1 MQHDCKKNNHFCS
14 CVRRRSCSAQ
24 CNTIKSLLRREMAP
38 CVLRCLR
45 GLGMAY
51 NFWVSLD
58 RSGILSFSP
67 EVGNKYIFYAGDQC
81 VDAEVPSTTMKVH
94 RRGASSPSLLLEAS
108 EPPTSVNVNDNY
120 YQFELEPHHVERG
133 KRGQKI
139 FVCDLCPAPGGVFKR
154 SFSLKRHYLRFH
166 INFAFLSPRDVN
178 NCAIAVAGQHQRSGF
193 PASGPNDRLINRL
206 NNPSPLLFRCHHCGR
221 LLRTKN
227 DLLKHLE
234 SHGGPSQAVTAD
246 LVNGD
251 RQQGGTNRCP
261 RCSTAFSLRKTLLR
275 HVKKNQCRGGYQ
287 SPTEVPNSKPESE
300 TGLQSG
306 ETSEAGDDFLAI
318 SPAEESEEMDMETSL
333 KLGCPAPVFRF
344 ACTLCSKMFNSYI
357 NMCRHRRVAHGRYG
371 ICSPGW
377 LLSRKLSGKPTL
389 HQSTL
394 SPMLSSGNQINSQD
408 LLYVVPNANE
418 NLNRFLDGKGIHIRS
433 VTPAD
438 DRFDVDASDADPPPP
453 QRWSWGKTNYGVSD
467 VHKLDVPIQM
477 AYFNGLQSWK
487 SQEIAKTDGN
497 LSQAVPEELD
507 ISKALNLLP
516 AKTMPTIKEETATR
530 QPEFSG
536 EWIRKK
542 RYICSPCGEIF
553 HDFLALLDHQQKSHN
568 GVWCTHIQLDQS
580 IEVDLAGELTRQIT
594 RSGTGG
600 LNLTSN
606 TYQCTKCQFVVESIP
621 ELHSH
626 ILLCSNHV
634 SASPSRK
641 RRLKV
646 NPSSRRNHWNQSE
659 TKNGRSRGMQRT
671 ISSQTKNSSA
681 TRSLRSRSPKEDAVD
696 KEATGV
702 LRRSARRVLSFS
714 EPPPPK
720 KKKGIVTKRLLRQR
734 VSLQPANASVTP
746 MRPHNDSKK
755 KTALIVASST
765 PKSATGLHE
774 CDGCQKQFQSH
785 TSVLKHKHY
794 CPKKVIESMEGL
806 AQISAPEKKQNS
818 VTPKVQT
825 KKLIQD
831 SVKVKNNVG
840 SSSNKRKSDVLPSSP
855 VNDSKCAAYTRIN
868 GIHPTISNAQKKKPT
883 SFPSPAMPSQV
894 LSTKSPVKSTML
906 KKDSG
911 SIKSH
916 RKTTKNGSVKKGRE
930 TEETPVAS
938 EKRPVRSSRKVSMVL
953 VMEDQ
958 VEASFLEALS
968 PEQRVRVTEQRCPF
982 CSKHYVYRSNFKR
995 HLLEGCDAIDE
1006 DELSANLSSMINKNG
1021 KQTDAISSSSEL
1033 KVYKK
1038 EKRSLPLVDSK
1049 IVGNKSKKKAVEQP
1063 ERNVAE
1069 ERINKKAKI
1078 VVKKNDN
1085 VSNSK
1090 SAKLQ
1095 EPKKLTENRTPRE
1108 AVTKIELARKSARD
1122 SKQLPRIEKV
1132 LEYQQQK
1139 KGKSSGTQEDTCEKK
1154 KSMDISK
1161 NKKKNI
1167 GKPSSDILG
1176 FPKNTSKKTNMKLSS
1191 SLSLTNKKSVKSNP
1205 DVSSQD
1211 EGKHPISVAIED
1223 LLEPTSNG
1231 VREGEDQK
1239 QTFLTEKES
1248 EKILTKG
1255 ETIDSEAT
1263 TFGYKSIC
1271 TIDDCTTSSTS
1282 ATDCT
1287 IEDDQPASKAITS
1300 NCSESHALDRLQ
1312 LGQAL
1317 EKAIKSGIFKSYSRL
1332 TKYPSR
1338 MRHLEDM
1345 AQAYLQSTL

>member
-1 MQHDCKKNNHFCS
+1 
-14 CVRRRSCSAQ
+14 
-24 CNTIKSLLRREMAP
+24 
-38 CVLRCLR
+38 
-45 GLGMAY
+45 
-51 NFWVSLD
+51 
-58 RSGILSFSP
+58 
-67 EVGNKYIFYAGDQC
+67 
-81 VDAEVPSTTMKVH
+81 MKVH

-275 HVKKNQCRGGYQ
+275 HVKKNQCRGGNQ
-287 SPTEVPNSKPESE
+287 SPPELPGPPSKPESE

-318 SPAEESEEMDMETSL
+318 SPAEESEEMDMEASL

-357 NMCRHRRVAHGRYG
+357 NMCRHRRGAHGRYG

-394 SPMLSSGNQINSQD
+394 SPMISSGNQINSQD
-408 LLYVVPNANE
+408 LLLVISNANE
-418 NLNRFLDGKGIHIRS
+418 NLNRFLDGKTNHIRS
-433 VTPAD
+433 VAPAD
-438 DRFDVDASDADPPPP
+438 DRFDVEASDGDPPPP
-453 QRWSWGKTNYGVSD
+453 QRWSWGETNHSVSE

-487 SQEIAKTDGN
+487 LQEIVKTDGN
-497 LSQAVPEELD
+497 SSQAGPEDLD

-516 AKTMPTIKEETATR
+516 AKTNPTVTVETATR

-536 EWIRKK
+536 EWIRRK

-553 HDFLALLDHQQKSHN
+553 HDFLALLDHQQKGHN
-568 GVWCTHIQLDQS
+568 GIWCTHIQLDQS

-600 LNLTSN
+600 LNLPPN
-606 TYQCTKCQFVVESIP
+606 TYQCTKCHFVVESIP

-646 NPSSRRNHWNQSE
+646 NPSSRRSHWNQPE

-671 ISSQTKNSSA
+671 ISSQTKNPSA
-681 TRSLRSRSPKEDAVD
+681 TRSLRNRSPKEDAVD
-696 KEATGV
+696 KDAPAGV

-714 EPPPPK
+714 EPPPTK

-734 VSLQPANASVTP
+734 VSLQQVNGSVTP
-746 MRPHNDSKK
+746 VRPHNDVKK
-755 KTALIVASST
+755 RTTLIVANST
-765 PKSATGLHE
+765 PKSSTDLHE
-774 CDGCQKQFQSH
+774 CDGCQKKFQSH

-794 CPKKVIESMEGL
+794 CPKKLIESMEGRTQL
-806 AQISAPEKKQNS
+806 SAPEKKQSS
-818 VTPKVQT
+818 VRTKVQT

-831 SVKVKNNVG
+831 SGKVKSNVG
-840 SSSNKRKSDVLPSSP
+840 SSSNKRKSDALPSSP
-855 VNDSKCAAYTRIN
+855 VNDSRSASHDRTN
-868 GIHPTISNAQKKKPT
+868 GSHPTISNAQKKKST

-894 LSTKSPVKSTML
+894 LSAKSPIKSKLL

-911 SIKSH
+911 SSKSH
-916 RKTTKNGSVKKGRE
+916 RKTTKNGSVKEERE
-930 TEETPVAS
+930 TEETPVAV
-938 EKRPVRSSRKVSMVL
+938 ERRPVRSSRKVSMVL

-1006 DELSANLSSMINKNG
+1006 DELSANLSSMINKDG

-1033 KVYKK
+1033 KMYRK
-1038 EKRSLPLVDSK
+1038 EKRNQSLEDYK
-1049 IVGNKSKKKAVEQP
+1049 TVGNKSQKKAVEQ
-1063 ERNVAE
+1063 RKNDVSE
-1069 ERINKKAKI
+1069 ERSKKAKI

-1090 SAKLQ
+1090 SAKSQ
-1095 EPKKLTENRTPRE
+1095 EPKKSTENRTARE
-1108 AVTKIELARKSARD
+1108 AVTKSESTRKSARKA
-1122 SKQLPRIEKV
+1122 KQIPQKQVV
-1132 LEYQQQK
+1132 LKNQQQK
-1139 KGKSSGTQEDTCEKK
+1139 KAKSSVTQADSNEKK
-1154 KSMDISK
+1154 KVMDISK
-1161 NKKKNI
+1161 DKKKKI
-1167 GKPSSDILG
+1167 VKPSSDMLG
-1176 FPKNTSKKTNMKLSS
+1176 FPRNTNKKTNMKPSS
-1191 SLSLTNKKSVKSNP
+1191 SFSLTNKKLVKSN
-1205 DVSSQD
+1205 DEVSSQD
-1211 EGKHPISVAIED
+1211 EEELAVAIEY
-1223 LLEPTSNG
+1223 LPEPNSNG
-1231 VREGEDQK
+1231 IREGDDQK
-1239 QTFLTEKES
+1239 QTFLTETES
-1248 EKILTKG
+1248 KQILTKG
-1255 ETIDSEAT
+1255 ERVGSEAT
-1263 TFGYKSIC
+1263 IIGNKGVR
-1271 TIDDCTTSSTS
+1271 TIDDCQTSSTS
-1282 ATDCT
+1282 TTDCT
-1287 IEDDQPASKAITS
+1287 IQRDQVVSKAITS

-1332 TKYPSR
+1332 TKYPTR
-1338 MRHLEDM
+1338 MRRLKDM
-1345 AQAYLQSTL
+1345 AQAYLQSTR

>member
-1 MQHDCKKNNHFCS
+1 
-14 CVRRRSCSAQ
+14 
-24 CNTIKSLLRREMAP
+24 
-38 CVLRCLR
+38 
-45 GLGMAY
+45 
-51 NFWVSLD
+51 
-58 RSGILSFSP
+58 
-67 EVGNKYIFYAGDQC
+67 
-81 VDAEVPSTTMKVH
+81 MKVH

-108 EPPTSVNVNDNY
+108 EPPTSVNVNGNY

-133 KRGQKI
+133 KRGQKV
-139 FVCDLCPAPGGVFKR
+139 FVCDLCPPPNGIFKR

-166 INFAFLSPRDVN
+166 INFAFLSPRDLN

-234 SHGGPSQAVTAD
+234 SHGGPSQTVTVD
-246 LVNGD
+246 LINGD

-261 RCSTAFSLRKTLLR
+261 RCSTAFSLRKTLLK
-275 HVKKNQCRGGYQ
+275 HVKKNQCRGGNQ
-287 SPTEVPNSKPESE
+287 SPAELPGPPSKPESE

-318 SPAEESEEMDMETSL
+318 SPAEKSEEMDMEASL

-394 SPMLSSGNQINSQD
+394 SPMVSSGNQINSQD
-408 LLYVVPNANE
+408 LLRVIPNANE
-418 NLNRFLDGKGIHIRS
+418 NLNRFLDGKRNHIRS
-433 VTPAD
+433 VAPAD
-438 DRFDVDASDADPPPP
+438 DIFDVDASNGDPPPP
-453 QRWSWGKTNYGVSD
+453 QRWSWGETNQGVIE

-487 SQEIAKTDGN
+487 LQEIAKTDGSS
-497 LSQAVPEELD
+497 SQDGPEDSD

-516 AKTMPTIKEETATR
+516 AKTNPTVKEETATR

-568 GVWCTHIQLDQS
+568 GVWCTHVQLDQS

-600 LNLTSN
+600 LNLPSN
-606 TYQCTKCQFVVESIP
+606 NFKCTKCHFAVQSIP

-641 RRLKV
+641 RRIKV
-646 NPSSRRNHWNQSE
+646 NPSSRRNHWNQPE

-696 KEATGV
+696 KDAPGV

-714 EPPPPK
+714 EPPPTK
-720 KKKGIVTKRLLRQR
+720 KKKVIVTKRLLRQR
-734 VSLQPANASVTP
+734 VSLQQANASVIP
-746 MRPHNDSKK
+746 MSPHNNVKK
-755 KTALIVASST
+755 RTTLIVASST
-765 PKSATGLHE
+765 PKSTTDLHE
-774 CDGCQKQFQSH
+774 CDGCQKKFKSH

-794 CPKKVIESMEGL
+794 CPKKLIESMEDR
-806 AQISAPEKKQNS
+806 AQISAPEEKQKS
-818 VTPKVQT
+818 VTTKVQT
-825 KKLIQD
+825 KKLSQD
-831 SVKVKNNVG
+831 SGKMKTIVG
-840 SSSNKRKSDVLPSSP
+840 SPSNKRKSDVLPSSP
-855 VNDSKCAAYTRIN
+855 VNGSRSAAYTRIN
-868 GIHPTISNAQKKKPT
+868 GSHATISNVQKKKST
-883 SFPSPAMPSQV
+883 SSPSPAISSQV
-894 LSTKSPVKSTML
+894 FSAKSPVKSTLL

-911 SIKSH
+911 STKSH
-916 RKTTKNGSVKKGRE
+916 RKTTKNGPVKEKRE
-930 TEETPVAS
+930 TNETPLAL
-938 EKRPVRSSRKVSMVL
+938 ERRPVRSSRKVSMVL

-1006 DELSANLSSMINKNG
+1006 DELSANLSSMINKDG
-1021 KQTDAISSSSEL
+1021 KHTDAISSSSEL
-1033 KVYKK
+1033 KMYRK
-1038 EKRSLPLVDSK
+1038 EKRSVSLVDSK
-1049 IVGNKSKKKAVEQP
+1049 IIGNKSKKKAIEQTVE
-1063 ERNVAE
+1063 RDVSE
-1069 ERINKKAKI
+1069 ERLKKAKI

-1090 SAKLQ
+1090 SAKVQ
-1095 EPKKLTENRTPRE
+1095 KPKKLTENRTPRE
-1108 AVTKIELARKSARD
+1108 AVTKIELARKSARKG
-1122 SKQLPRIEKV
+1122 KQLPRKEEVVQNQK
-1132 LEYQQQK
+1132 QK
-1139 KGKSSGTQEDTCEKK
+1139 KGKSPGTQKNSYEKK
-1154 KSMDISK
+1154 KSVDISK
-1161 NKKKNI
+1161 DNKKNI
-1167 GKPSSDILG
+1167 AKPSSDILG
-1176 FPKNTSKKTNMKLSS
+1176 FPRNTSKKTNMKLNSS
-1191 SLSLTNKKSVKSNP
+1191 CSLTNKKSVKSNNKII
-1205 DVSSQD
+1205 SQD
-1211 EGKHPISVAIED
+1211 EEEH
-1223 LLEPTSNG
+1223 PTSVVIECLPEPASNG
-1231 VREGEDQK
+1231 AQEEDGPK

-1248 EKILTKG
+1248 EKTLTKG
-1255 ETIDSEAT
+1255 ETVDSET
-1263 TFGYKSIC
+1263 TIIGYKGVC
-1271 TIDDCTTSSTS
+1271 TIDDCNTSSTS
-1282 ATDCT
+1282 TTDCT
-1287 IEDDQPASKAITS
+1287 IERDQLALKAITS

-1332 TKYPSR
+1332 TKYPTR
-1338 MRHLEDM
+1338 MRRLEDM
-1345 AQAYLQSTL
+1345 ARAYLQSTR